1 MKKAKE
7 KKIEKPGKESE
18 EVALLKNQL
27 ARALADYD
35 NLRKRVDSESQLWI
49 KFSSER
55 VLIKLFPIIDILESA
70 QEHLKD
76 QGLAIAILEFKKVL
90 KEEGIEEIN
99 PKVGDEFNPEVHEA
113 VEAIEASSPA
123 SSSDLRC
130 KSTSGAEQSFAAR
143 REGNRPG
150 GGKKGTIAEL
160 VLPGWKFEASSPEGS
175 GPEGKLIRVAK
186 VKVYG
191 ENTEK
196 KEELEKE
203 MARGDYM

>member
-55 VLIKLFPIIDILESA
+55 VLIKLFPVIDILESA

-113 VEAIEASSPA
+113 VEAVEASSPA
-123 SSSDLRC
+123 SSS
-130 KSTSGAEQSFAAR
+130 ESFAAR

-150 GGKKGTIAEL
+150 RGKKGTVAEVIL
-160 VLPGWKFEASSPEGS
+160 KGWKLAEGEILPA
-175 GPEGKLIRVAK
+175 GRQVIRVAK

-191 ENTEK
+191 EKTKK

-203 MARGDYM
+203 MARGEYM